1 MPGDKAFK
9 SKINL
14 LGILDTRVY
23 RKKWLKGMSLTL
35 EVIDRSVQGINHR
48 MALHLSLIG
57 KQQMQFSIKWKKDC
71 ELVDP

>member
-1 MPGDKAFK
+1 MPRDKAFK

-57 KQQMQFSIKWKKDC
+57 KQQMQFSIKWKKDI